1 MKSNLLKTTTLSYTH
16 LQTGYCKLSVDCNTR
31 YRFSFKKTINT
42 TLTYYILNGFQL
54 ALTIMKYLS
63 IMILILLSA
72 GSADAQS
79 KKLQKATF
87 GMGCFWCSEALFQR
101 LEGVT
106 AVRSGFEG
114 GSVPNPSYEDVCT
127 GTTGH
132 AEVIEVTYD
141 PAKIKYDEL
150 LEVFWKSHDPTT
162 LNRQG
167 ADVGTQYRSVVFYH
181 NDEQKQIAEK
191 YKKELNATNAYGK
204 PVVTAIAKAGPFY
217 VAEAY
222 HQDYFNKNGN
232 QPYCRLVIL
241 PKLEK
246 LEKVFKAKLKKN

>member
-1 MKSNLLKTTTLSYTH
+1 MK
-16 LQTGYCKLSVDCNTR
+16 
-31 YRFSFKKTINT
+31 F
-42 TLTYYILNGFQL
+42 
-54 ALTIMKYLS
+54 LTI
-63 IMILILLSA
+63 ILLTLFSVS
-72 GSADAQS
+72 GVNAQQ

-101 LEGVT
+101 LDGVT
-106 AVRSGFEG
+106 AVKSGFEG
-114 GSVPNPSYEDVCT
+114 GGLANPSYEEVCT

-141 PAKIKYDEL
+141 PQKISYDEL

-181 NDEQKQIAEK
+181 TPEQKALAEK
-191 YKKELNATNAYGK
+191 YKAELNSTKAYGK
-204 PVVTAIAKAGPFY
+204 NVVTEITANKPFY
-217 VAEAY
+217 VAESY
-222 HQDYFNKNGN
+222 HQDYFNNN
-232 QPYCRLVIL
+232 ANAPYCRLVIL

-246 LEKVFKAKLKKN
+246 LNKVFKDKLKH

>member
-1 MKSNLLKTTTLSYTH
+1 
-16 LQTGYCKLSVDCNTR
+16 
-31 YRFSFKKTINT
+31 
-42 TLTYYILNGFQL
+42 
-54 ALTIMKYLS
+54 
-63 IMILILLSA
+63 MILVLLSA
-72 GSADAQS
+72 LSADQADAQS

-101 LEGVT
+101 LDGVSS
-106 AVRSGFEG
+106 VRSGYEG
-114 GSVPNPSYEDVCT
+114 GDVANPSYEDVCT

-141 PAKIKYDEL
+141 PLKIKYDEL

-191 YKKELNATNAYGK
+191 YKKELNDTRAFGK
-204 PVVTAIAKAGPFY
+204 PVVTAINKAATFY
-217 VAEAY
+217 PAESY
-222 HQDYFNKNGN
+222 HQDYFNKNGS
-232 QPYCRLVIL
+232 QPYCRMVIL

-246 LEKVFKAKLKKN
+246 LEKIFKAKLKH

>member
-1 MKSNLLKTTTLSYTH
+1 MKHLS
-16 LQTGYCKLSVDCNTR
+16 
-31 YRFSFKKTINT
+31 FI
-42 TLTYYILNGFQL
+42 
-54 ALTIMKYLS
+54 IM
-63 IMILILLSA
+63 ILLSA
-72 GSADAQS
+72 GHASAQA

-101 LEGVT
+101 LDGVVG
-106 AVRSGFEG
+106 VRSGYEG
-114 GSVPNPSYEDVCT
+114 GSVANPSYEDVCS

-141 PAKIKYDEL
+141 PVKIKYDEL

-167 ADVGTQYRSVVFYH
+167 ADVGTQYRSVIFYH

-191 YKKELNATNAYGK
+191 YKKELNNTKAFGK
-204 PVVTAIAKAGPFY
+204 PVVTEINKAQTFY
-217 VAEAY
+217 VAEKY
-222 HQDYFNKNGN
+222 HQDYFNKNAT

-241 PKLEK
+241 PKMEK
-246 LEKVFKAKLKKN
+246 LEKVFKVKLKQKK